1 MADFG
6 KLNFSVSFNP
16 TSAFPLDAR
25 YYFDSL
31 AAAQE
36 AASTAVEVGSAEG
49 VYHYG
54 MNLVVVEDGTATM
67 YMIQPSKTLSRLAST
82 TSSGDLA
89 ADVLQLQNQVAALE
103 SDVAALES
111 KITSVFSFKGTKAT
125 EAELPP
131 SNNTVGDV
139 WYVTENETEY
149 VWIAD
154 SDGSNGKWE
163 EFGPAID
170 LSGYLQKPTQI
181 AAQETAGLFKITHD
195 TNGLI
200 TSSTAVA
207 KTDITALGIPAQD
220 TTYTMTS
227 AEGAEESNEAS
238 IILTPSDGGGSS
250 IKIKGGNGILI
261 SDDGTGITVTAEVTE
276 DTDTTYELE
285 ASQSDANVK
294 LALSG
299 SDSTSSEVTIQAGT
313 NVTLT
318 AAGGNAVSVA
328 AKDTTYTFAKGTADG
343 SIKVTPSEGSVQEL
357 SIVDTTKFVPTPESK
372 LTAQLTPVLVKIAYD
387 ENGLITGTEEY
398 TIPEANTYSLGAVHA
413 DNDVTVNLTSS
424 GEDDSSIHIK
434 GAGLVTASADTSGNV
449 TITGNGIKSVAAGT
463 KGQIVVTKQDNSTEN
478 VSVVTVIDSISTG
491 AEDGVPTVAAVAG
504 YVNSNISSVFKFKG
518 SVANY
523 DNLPSDSVSNGD
535 VYHVEDTGKEYV
547 WIEDEDGTGAWE
559 EIGTTTD
566 VSNFITGVSASD
578 GTSFTKAEGVV
589 TIPLATATVLG
600 LVKGSSS
607 TEENKVAIE
616 ADGTMTVNSV
626 NVNKLVQTAG
636 DELILNGGSAD
647 VSA

>member
-1 MADFG
+1 MAEFG

-16 TSAFPLDAR
+16 TKAFPLDAR
-25 YYFDSL
+25 YYFDSKSAAE
-31 AAAQE
+31 AAA
-36 AASTAVEVGSAEG
+36 ASAVEVGSSEG

-67 YMIQPSKTLSRLAST
+67 YMIQPNKTLTKLAST
-82 TSSGDLA
+82 TSSGDLTQ
-89 ADVLQLQNQVAALE
+89 DVIELQGKVSALE
-103 SDVAALES
+103 TDVAALES
-111 KITSVFSFKGTKAT
+111 KITSVFNFKGTKAT

-139 WYVTENETEY
+139 WYVTEDDTEY
-149 VWIAD
+149 VWITD
-154 SDGSNGKWE
+154 EGGSNGRWE

-181 AAQETAGLFKITHD
+181 TAQETAGLFKITHD
-195 TNGLI
+195 ANGLI
-200 TSSTAVA
+200 TSSTAVV
-207 KTDITALGIPAQD
+207 KNDITGLGIPAQD
-220 TTYTMTS
+220 TTYTISS
-227 AEGAEESNEAS
+227 AEGAEASNEAS
-238 IILTPSDGGGSS
+238 ITLTPSSGGGSS

-261 SDDGTGITVTAEVTE
+261 SDDGTGITVAAEVTE
-276 DTDTTYELE
+276 DKDTTYSLA

-294 LALSG
+294 LVLSG
-299 SDSTSSEVTIQAGT
+299 SDSTSSEVTIQAGN
-313 NVTLT
+313 NVTST
-318 AAGGNAVSVA
+318 ETGGSVSVA
-328 AKDTTYTFAKGTADG
+328 AKDTTYTFEKGTANG
-343 SIKVTPSEGSVQEL
+343 SIKVTPSEGSAQEL

-372 LTAQLTPVLVKIAYD
+372 LTAQPTPVLVKIAYD

-398 TIPEANTYSLGAVHA
+398 TVPEANTYSLGAVHA

-449 TITGNGIKSVAAGT
+449 TITGNGIKSVAAGAT
-463 KGQIVVTKQDNSTEN
+463 KGQIVVTKQDDSTEN
-478 VSVVTVIDSISTG
+478 VSVVNVIESISTG

-518 SVANY
+518 SVADY
-523 DNLPSDSVSNGD
+523 GSLPSDNVSNGD

-547 WIEDEDGTGAWE
+547 WIQNEGGTGAWE

-578 GTSFTKAEGVV
+578 GTSFTKAGGVV
-589 TIPLATATVLG
+589 TIPLATTTALG
-600 LVKGSSS
+600 LVKGSIA
-607 TEENKVAIE
+607 ENKVAIE

-636 DELILNGGSAD
+636 DELILNGGNAALSA
-647 VSA
+647 

>member
-1 MADFG
+1 MAEFG

-31 AAAQE
+31 EAATTAAQ
-36 AASTAVEVGSAEG
+36 SAVEVGSSEG

-67 YMIQPSKTLSRLAST
+67 YMIQPNKTLTKLAAT

-89 ADVLQLQNQVAALE
+89 EDVIQLQNQVDTLE
-103 SDVAALES
+103 TDVAALEH

-125 EAELPP
+125 KAELPQ
-131 SNNTVGDV
+131 SDNVVGDV

-154 SDGSNGKWE
+154 SDGSNGEWE

-170 LSGYLQKPTQI
+170 LSGYLEKPAQI
-181 AAQETAGLFKITHD
+181 TAQETAGLFKIAHD

-200 TSSTAVA
+200 TSSTAVT
-207 KTDITALGIPAQD
+207 KTDITGLGIPAQD
-220 TTYTMTS
+220 TTYTISS

-238 IILTPSDGGGSS
+238 ITLTPSSGGGSS
-250 IKIKGGNGILI
+250 ITIKGGNGILI
-261 SDDGTGITVTAEVTE
+261 SDDGTGITVAAEVTE
-276 DTDTTYELE
+276 DTTYELA

-294 LALSG
+294 LVLSG
-299 SDSTSSEVTIQAGT
+299 SDSTSSGVTIQAGT

-318 AAGGNAVSVA
+318 ETGGNVSVA
-328 AKDTTYTFAKGTADG
+328 AKDTTYTFAKGAADG
-343 SIKVTPSEGSVQEL
+343 SIKVTPSEGAAQEV
-357 SIVDTTKFVPTPESK
+357 SIIDTTKFVPTPESK
-372 LTAQLTPVLVKIAYD
+372 LTAQSTPVLVKIAYD
-387 ENGLITGTEEY
+387 ENGLITGTEAY
-398 TIPEANTYSLGAVHA
+398 TPPEANTYSLGAVHA

-449 TITGNGIKSVAAGT
+449 TITGNGIKSVAAGAT
-463 KGQIVVTKQDNSTEN
+463 EGQITVTKQDDSTEN
-478 VSVVTVIDSISTG
+478 VSVVTVVDAISTG

-518 SVANY
+518 SVADY
-523 DNLPSDSVSNGD
+523 DSLPSDSVSNGD

-578 GTSFTKAEGVV
+578 GTSFTKTLGVV

-600 LVKGSSS
+600 LVKGS
-607 TEENKVAIE
+607 TAENKVAIE
-616 ADGTMTVNSV
+616 ADGTMIVSSV
-626 NVNKLVQTAG
+626 NVNKLVQTA
-636 DELILNGGSAD
+636 DDVLILNGGNAALSA
-647 VSA
+647 